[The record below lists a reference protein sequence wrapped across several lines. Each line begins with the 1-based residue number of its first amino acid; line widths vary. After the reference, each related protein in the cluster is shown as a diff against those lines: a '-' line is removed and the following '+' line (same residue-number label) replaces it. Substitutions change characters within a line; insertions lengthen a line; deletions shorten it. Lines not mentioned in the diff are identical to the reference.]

1 MAFCVECGTK
11 LPEGARFCSNC
22 GKAVAQLTPA
32 VETPVEETVVVEE
45 TPVAEVSAVEEVP
58 AVEEVAVVEET
69 PVVET
74 PVTEESVVSEENL
87 INENVYAGVIEP
99 VPVAETIP
107 AEESVSAETPVA
119 AETPAAEETPVAEE
133 TPAKEVAQTEVLV
146 SSVEAPA
153 AEEVQPSI
161 SAEAPAA
168 VSVVPVSTQQTDY
181 APSGSKEAQQ
191 ALLDNIYL
199 RLKHERLC
207 WKIFGFVWLGYAA
220 LFTIIGF
227 FAPVVFL
234 YVALMYV
241 PLGIINFKMIGKV
254 DYYMNTLYTD
264 CEPVVKRCSS
274 VGMIVF
280 GALFNTVAMIFIII
294 NFVNVKSNADTLR
307 EIKYNQDTYNNRI

>member
-1 MAFCVECGTK
+1 MWNKTSRRSTFLLK
-11 LPEGARFCSNC
+11 LR
-22 GKAVAQLTPA
+22 KAVAQLTPA
-32 VETPVEETVVVEE
+32 VETPVVEETVVVEE
-45 TPVAEVSAVEEVP
+45 TPVAEVPVA
-58 AVEEVAVVEET
+58 EEVAVVEET
-69 PVVET
+69 SVVET
-74 PVTEESVVSEENL
+74 PVTESAVASEENL

-99 VPVAETIP
+99 VSEAEAVP
-107 AEESVSAETPVA
+107 AEDSVSVEAPVVEEIPVVEEVLA
-119 AETPAAEETPVAEE
+119 KDAVTQTEVLASSVETPVAEE
-133 TPAKEVAQTEVLV
+133 
-146 SSVEAPA
+146 
-153 AEEVQPSI
+153 VQPSF

-181 APSGSKEAQQ
+181 APSGNKEAQQ

-280 GALFNTVAMIFIII
+280 GAIFNTIAMIFIII

-307 EIKYNQDTYNNRI
+307 EIKHNQDTYNNRI